1 MLAND
6 HNPSVA
12 VLLAA
17 CNGTRWIKEQV
28 DTIFKQKDV
37 EVDIYISVDLSSD
50 GTYEWCKEL
59 EEKKIQVKVLPY
71 GDFFGGA
78 AKNFFRL
85 IKDVDF
91 SKYDYVS
98 LADQDDIWLPLKLS
112 RGIKF
117 IKDRNL
123 DGYSSNVIAFW
134 KYGRKKNAN
143 KSYSQKQF
151 DYYFEAAGAGCTYI
165 FKQKSLQKF
174 KVFLINNWTLVNE
187 VVLHD
192 WMIYAY
198 FRSISMLWYIDKTS
212 SMYYRQHNNNQI
224 GVNSNLKAYI
234 SRLKKI
240 NNRWYSREVRK
251 IISLLKPH
259 AKETITLNRV
269 FIIINFYKLR
279 RRPRDAIV
287 LLLMNILGLFI

>member
-1 MLAND
+1 MIN
-6 HNPSVA
+6 NPSVA

-17 CNGTRWIKEQV
+17 HNGTKWISEQV
-28 DTIFKQKDV
+28 DTIFQQKDV
-37 EVDIYISVDLSSD
+37 DVDIYISVDVSSD

-59 EEKKIQVKVLPY
+59 DKNNTQVKVLPY

-91 SKYDYVS
+91 SEYDYIS
-98 LADQDDIWLPLKLS
+98 LADQDDIWLPHKLS

-123 DGYSSNVIAFW
+123 DGYSSNVIALW
-134 KYGRKKNAN
+134 KDGQKNITD

-151 DYYFEAAGAGCTYI
+151 DYYFEAAGSGCTYI
-165 FKQKSLQKF
+165 FKKNSIQKF
-174 KVFLINNWTLVNE
+174 KEFLINNWSRVNE
-187 VVLHD
+187 VELHD

-198 FRSISMLWYIDKTS
+198 FRSVSMLWYIDKTS
-212 SMYYRQHNNNQI
+212 SMYYRQHNDNQI
-224 GVNSNLKAYI
+224 GANTNLKAYI

-240 NNRWYSREVRK
+240 NNRWYIREVQK

-269 FIIINFYKLR
+269 FLIINFYKLR
-279 RRPRDAIV
+279 RRPRDVIA
-287 LLLMNILGLFI
+287 LLLMNILGMLK